1 MSPLAGQL
9 SYLFASMVMTGFH
22 VYQTFSVRTAST
34 YYDDGKILSTNYW
47 SLAML
52 IFSYGGLGL
61 FGIAFLTQLMA
72 LFGLFVPL
80 NLFWWTSGL
89 GLLGFTYELTLAV
102 FFFLAYDGARA
113 LLTSSNATTAATA
126 VKLVAKVFEDILTVT
141 ALELW
146 FGFMYIT
153 WKDGWMAA
161 QWANLSEESKHE
173 YREEAYLAALEASG

>member
-1 MSPLAGQL
+1 
-9 SYLFASMVMTGFH
+9 MVMTGWH

-47 SLAML
+47 SLAMM

-61 FGIAFLTQLMA
+61 FGVAFLTQSMA

-80 NLFWWTSGL
+80 NLFWWTSAL

-113 LLTSSNATTAATA
+113 LLTSTDATKAATA
-126 VKLVAKVFEDILTVT
+126 AKLVVSVYDDIMTVT
-141 ALELW
+141 ALQIW
-146 FGFMYIT
+146 FGFI
-153 WKDGWMAA
+153 
-161 QWANLSEESKHE
+161 
-173 YREEAYLAALEASG
+173 